1 MSFAYRMPT
10 FNLHGVKDKENP
22 VISKGVKFMDHYGC
36 MGIVIFFLFKCKAI
50 LKPYLVINNKII
62 NLKFDISKINL
73 LLVFKIM
80 YFYEVLE
87 IY

>member
-10 FNLHGVKDKENP
+10 LNLHGVKDKQNP
-22 VISKGVKFMDHYGC
+22 VISKEVILMDNFEC
-36 MGIVIFFLFKCKAI
+36 IGIVIFFLFKCKTI
-50 LKPYLVINNKII
+50 LKPYLVIDNKII